1 MYGELGGYFS
11 IDVSKS
17 KLDVALLRNK
27 KFKSKVVDNTRE
39 GHQELLEWLSKLEV
53 AVADVH
59 VCMEAT
65 GVYYEP
71 IAIALHASG
80 FKVSV
85 VNPSCIKGFGAS
97 ENIRNKNDAID
108 AKLIARYCERMSPS
122 AWVPPPLEQRQ
133 LRAWAVRIQSLKDIL
148 QQEQNRLEALSV
160 NGMDAISAH
169 IETHITWLRAEIK
182 KLEKDID
189 DHIDKHPDLKCDAE
203 LIGSIPGLGP
213 LTVARILGYVGN
225 VRRFDSAKAF
235 AAYLG
240 VTPKHRTS
248 GTSLN
253 GRTTVSRA
261 GHAALRAALYMPS
274 LVARRH
280 NPILRAFGDR
290 LAASGMAKKAVI
302 GAITHKLAHLIYG
315 VLKTNRPFD
324 PNFLVKDLAVQDSI

>member
-1 MYGELGGYFS
+1 M
-11 IDVSKS
+11 
-17 KLDVALLRNK
+17 
-27 KFKSKVVDNTRE
+27 
-39 GHQELLEWLSKLEV
+39 
-53 AVADVH
+53 
-59 VCMEAT
+59 
-65 GVYYEP
+65 
-71 IAIALHASG
+71 
-80 FKVSV
+80 
-85 VNPSCIKGFGAS
+85 
-97 ENIRNKNDAID
+97 ID
-108 AKLIARYCERMSPS
+108 AKLIARYCERMSPL
-122 AWVPPPLEQRQ
+122 AWIPPPLEQRQ

-148 QQEQNRLEALSV
+148 QQEENRLEALSV

-182 KLEKDID
+182 KLERDID
-189 DHIDKHPDLKCDAE
+189 DHIDKHPDLKRDAE
-203 LIGSIPGLGP
+203 LIGSIPGLGS

-261 GHAALRAALYMPS
+261 GHSALRAALYMPS

-280 NPILRAFGDR
+280 NPILQAFGDR

-324 PNFLVKDLAVQDSI
+324 PNFLAKGLAVQDSI